1 MGSEMCIRDRC
12 RREKSGT
19 INDAKDE
26 KVQRRSCLQDKTIDL
41 FIRLNMRIKQTE
53 VSPHAYDLSY

>member
-1 MGSEMCIRDRC
+1 MIVSLHSQNICYKICFPLC

-41 FIRLNMRIKQTE
+41 FIRLNMRKKQFTQ
-53 VSPHAYDLSY
+53 